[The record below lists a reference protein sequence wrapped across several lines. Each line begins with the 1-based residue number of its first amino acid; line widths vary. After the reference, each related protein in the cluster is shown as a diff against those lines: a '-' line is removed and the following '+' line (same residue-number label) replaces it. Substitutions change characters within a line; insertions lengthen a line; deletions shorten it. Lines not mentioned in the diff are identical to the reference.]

1 MHTTNLRKV
10 GGSVMMAVP
19 PALLDML
26 HEVGRRGLEIKRFK
40 GLGEMNAKQ
49 LFERFEKDT
58 GIKVNWQ
65 RLAGGE
71 VESRLEA
78 EKANPQASIWV
89 GGVGLNHMS
98 AKAKGLTRQR
108 TIGIHALRNSL
119 IPVITYLGF
128 DFGSLMGGAIVTE
141 RIFNI
146 NGIGGFIFQSSTA
159 RDGAN
164 VVGAVTILVMV
175 YLLMNLIVDVLY
187 GVLDPR
193 ISHD

>member
-1 MHTTNLRKV
+1 MAIIGAFTQQPGDMLDYDIDYTKWLVANDGPEWSVEKFSPVYNADNPWLSLIVPGFVLGAVSLASIARLTRTSLIENLRADYV
-10 GGSVMMAVP
+10 RTA
-19 PALLDML
+19 
-26 HEVGRRGLEIKRFK
+26 R
-40 GLGEMNAKQ
+40 
-49 LFERFEKDT
+49 
-58 GIKVNWQ
+58 
-65 RLAGGE
+65 
-71 VESRLEA
+71 
-78 EKANPQASIWV
+78 
-89 GGVGLNHMS
+89 
-98 AKAKGLTRQR
+98 AKGLPPRR
-108 TIGIHALRNSL
+108 TIGVHALRNSL
-119 IPVITYLGF
+119 IPVVTYLGF

-146 NGIGGFIFQSSTA
+146 NGIGGFIFQSITA